1 VVPYFPSNTRFLR
14 ITGNFGLSPHTR
26 MSKIAQEIIDKTPES
41 SLYLLEVNFELKE
54 SDREK
59 SKKAVLELRNLVI
72 DRNNCQPFIT
82 AIEKYSICKL
92 IKISP

>member
-1 VVPYFPSNTRFLR
+1 
-14 ITGNFGLSPHTR
+14 
-26 MSKIAQEIIDKTPES
+26 MSKIAEEIIDKTPES

-59 SKKAVLELRNLVI
+59 SKQAALELRKLVI
-72 DRNNCQPFIT
+72 ERNNCQPFVT

-92 IKISP
+92 GKISP